1 MDKKIKKA
9 GIILFLY
16 LLYSLLKLVISD
28 ELYTE
33 MKRYVDYSFEQGM
46 VWCVKSNVNQLN
58 YLEED
63 DYDITRKLMGE
74 LQSSNGFFDYVQN
87 EMKDIELVVY
97 DPNIVIDDSKDLIN
111 AEEPIIGNGVGD
123 TDNIGNNNQMP
134 VTYSI
139 EELSDYNFL
148 LSNLYIVTE
157 RANVYPSDLDANTL
171 LNVDLKIT
179 GGNDKPQILIYHT
192 HSHEGFSD
200 TTGQDNST
208 NIVAVGTYLAEV
220 LSNEYGYNVIH
231 CTESFDEVGGV
242 FDRSK
247 AYTYATPAIE
257 QILKDNPSI
266 EVVLDIHR
274 DGIPEDSPKLI
285 TTINGKQTAKIM
297 FFNGI
302 SRNDSGEISYLYNPY
317 RTENLAMSFQMKLK
331 AMEMYSDFTRPNY
344 IDAYQYNLHLRGKS
358 MLVEVGA
365 QNNTFEEAKNAMEPL
380 AEILNSILQGEQ

>member
-58 YLEED
+58 YLEDD
-63 DYDITRKLMGE
+63 DYDITRKLVGE

>member
-58 YLEED
+58 YLEDD
-63 DYDITRKLMGE
+63 DYDITRKLVGE

-344 IDAYQYNLHLRGKS
+344 IDDYQYNLHLRGKS

-380 AEILNSILQGEQ
+380 AEILNRILQGEQ

>member
-58 YLEED
+58 YLEDD
-63 DYDITRKLMGE
+63 DYDITRKLVGE
-74 LQSSNGFFDYVQN
+74 LQSSNVFFDYVQN

>member
-58 YLEED
+58 YLEDD
-63 DYDITRKLMGE
+63 DYDITRKLVGE

-123 TDNIGNNNQMP
+123 TDNIGNTNPMP
-134 VTYSI
+134 VTYYI

-220 LSNEYGYNVIH
+220 LSNEYGYNGVAR
-231 CTESFDEVGGV
+231 ESSF
-242 FDRSK
+242 
-247 AYTYATPAIE
+247 AYCGRY
-257 QILKDNPSI
+257 
-266 EVVLDIHR
+266 R
-274 DGIPEDSPKLI
+274 R
-285 TTINGKQTAKIM
+285 TICC
-297 FFNGI
+297 
-302 SRNDSGEISYLYNPY
+302 
-317 RTENLAMSFQMKLK
+317 
-331 AMEMYSDFTRPNY
+331 
-344 IDAYQYNLHLRGKS
+344 
-358 MLVEVGA
+358 
-365 QNNTFEEAKNAMEPL
+365 
-380 AEILNSILQGEQ
+380 

>member
-58 YLEED
+58 YLEDD
-63 DYDITRKLMGE
+63 DYDITRKLVGE

-200 TTGQDNST
+200 TTGQNNST

-380 AEILNSILQGEQ
+380 AEILNRILQGEQ

>member
-9 GIILFLY
+9 GIILLLY
-16 LLYSLLKLVISD
+16 LLYSVLKLVISD

>member
-58 YLEED
+58 YLEDD
-63 DYDITRKLMGE
+63 DYDITRKLVGE

-344 IDAYQYNLHLRGKS
+344 IDDYQYNLHLRGKS

>member
-9 GIILFLY
+9 GIILLLY

-58 YLEED
+58 YLEDD
-63 DYDITRKLMGE
+63 DYDITRKLVGE